1 MSMDFLRDNLDYMI
15 FGVLG
20 LMSFFMLWFVIER
33 YLYLARVNVEN
44 FNHAD
49 NLNVALTRNLT
60 IISTVAANAPYIGL
74 LGTVLGIIITFYD
87 MGQSGKID
95 VQNTMTGLALA
106 LKATAGGLLVAIP
119 AIMFYNALLR
129 KVDVVTARWREFRDA
144 QTGNSSNSLGNN
156 ITTNVKNQ
164 AVDNS

>member
-1 MSMDFLRDNLDYMI
+1 MTMDFLRDNLDLMV

-33 YLYLARVNVEN
+33 YFYFAGVKVEN
-44 FNHAD
+44 FNHED

-60 IISTVAANAPYIGL
+60 IISTVAANAPYVGL

-87 MGQSGKID
+87 MGQGGKID
-95 VQNTMTGLALA
+95 VQNIMTGLALA

-119 AIMFYNALLR
+119 AIVFYNALLR
-129 KVDVVTARWREFRDA
+129 KVDVVTARWREFRDS
-144 QTGNSSNSLGNN
+144 QTNTSVNRSSNNLANKQQADSL
-156 ITTNVKNQ
+156 
-164 AVDNS
+164 S